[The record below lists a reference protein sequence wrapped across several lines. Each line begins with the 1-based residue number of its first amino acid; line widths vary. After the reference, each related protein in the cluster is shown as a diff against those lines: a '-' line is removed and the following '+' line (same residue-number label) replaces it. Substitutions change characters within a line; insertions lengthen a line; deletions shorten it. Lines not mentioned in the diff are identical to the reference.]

1 MLYFNRTGVSE
12 KAEVNTTTSSKE
24 YDICHYKYFLNYSFS
39 SFNKMS
45 SIDRCHDLLMLSMN
59 LSGIAILNILI
70 YIGSIIIVL
79 SLELAK
85 IKL

>member
-1 MLYFNRTGVSE
+1 
-12 KAEVNTTTSSKE
+12 
-24 YDICHYKYFLNYSFS
+24 
-39 SFNKMS
+39 MS

-59 LSGIAILNILI
+59 LSGIAILNILK